1 MTDEEETQVLFKMY
15 GISGYDNPIDV
26 LPNVQD
32 VK

>member
-1 MTDEEETQVLFKMY
+1 MDYEAETQVLFKMY

-26 LPNVQD
+26 PTNVPD